1 MLSHKDLHHSDD
13 MAFKWYKIC
22 LNHVQI
28 LYYILEI
35 VVMKKLIT
43 SVILFSF
50 LAVTPA
56 FGQFNWQIHDFGS
69 GPFDHNNNWSP
80 VDYSQIYSNMDP
92 NVPSPGN
99 LGEGGE
105 KFDLEGLF
113 FAKKDNQVHI
123 GLTNSFGLMA
133 HSSGWNEDLPLGDIF
148 FGFDGE
154 SYQYAIDVSEGT
166 IVQVESYF
174 TISDNPFGLDGTYA
188 NKGLDMEIGGT
199 FIESGN
205 ILGDL
210 SDFSHST
217 FNMGGEENGTHVLE
231 FAFDA
236 SLISGFSNSQMVS
249 FHNTLACGNDVMDE
263 TFSAVPEPATMIL
276 FGIGLLGMGIIRRKT
291 R

>member
-1 MLSHKDLHHSDD
+1 
-13 MAFKWYKIC
+13 
-22 LNHVQI
+22 
-28 LYYILEI
+28 
-35 VVMKKLIT
+35 MKKLVTAI
-43 SVILFSF
+43 VFLSF
-50 LAVTPA
+50 MAVSPA
-56 FGQFNWQIHDFGS
+56 FGQFSWQIHDFGS
-69 GPFDHNNNWSP
+69 GPFDHNNDWSP
-80 VDYSQIYSNMDP
+80 VDYSQLYPRMDA

-113 FAKKDNQVHI
+113 FAQKDNQIHI

-133 HSSGWNEDLPLGDIF
+133 HTTSWREDLPLGDIF

-166 IVQVESYF
+166 VVQVESYY
-174 TISDNPFGLDGTYA
+174 TISDNPLGLNSTYA
-188 NKGLDMEIGGT
+188 GMGIDDEIGGT

-205 ILGDL
+205 VLGNL
-210 SDFSHST
+210 SDFAHNT
-217 FNMGGEENGTHVLE
+217 FNMGGDEDNTHVLE

-236 SLISGFSNSQMVS
+236 GLISGFNTSQMVS

-263 TFSAVPEPATMIL
+263 TFSAVPEPTTMIL
-276 FGIGLLGMGIIRRKT
+276 FGIGLLGMGLVRRKV